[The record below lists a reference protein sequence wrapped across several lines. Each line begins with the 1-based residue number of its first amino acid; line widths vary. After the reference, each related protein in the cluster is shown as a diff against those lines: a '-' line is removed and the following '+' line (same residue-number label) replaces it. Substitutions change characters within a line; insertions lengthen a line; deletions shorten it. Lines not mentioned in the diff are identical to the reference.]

1 MFRFNEMKEKKIK
14 FFFGQILYYGQLLSN
29 NCDVMLEYVTHSTQ
43 QLAYMSRSVVWKA
56 IWKKNIFFLYERP
69 NFTALV
75 AFDFVNIAPRPIS
88 VSLSGPLSLD
98 IYR

>member
-1 MFRFNEMKEKKIK
+1 MKEKKIK

-56 IWKKNIFFLYERP
+56 I
-69 NFTALV
+69 
-75 AFDFVNIAPRPIS
+75 
-88 VSLSGPLSLD
+88 
-98 IYR
+98 